1 MVETREA
8 YFQTLMSVTQLQ
20 SEFRELLDRLQQT
33 GIGSGIS
40 LWRGSALGN
49 PDKEGPNIL
58 LAELE
63 IRLKANV
70 RHRQCGESELL
81 GLSGPGGMMCSI
93 CFFFLQ
99 CNNPKT
105 KEPKLTAAARIV
117 PEWVEYDS
125 EIKGLLRKVQKQEET
140 AAQRQTPSSS
150 SAKGKE

>member
-93 CFFFLQ
+93 CFFF
-99 CNNPKT
+99 CSAT
-105 KEPKLTAAARIV
+105 T
-117 PEWVEYDS
+117 
-125 EIKGLLRKVQKQEET
+125 
-140 AAQRQTPSSS
+140 QRPRSPS
-150 SAKGKE
+150 